1 MLQDQQDTLFIHPW
15 WTKCNSLHGSKL
27 PWKEETYNSLHYS
40 NNSNTNSLNTNER
53 RDIFCYF
60 PGLRVHSFPKGIIS
74 FKSGCV
80 RIEIYSYC
88 KILGFSLSV
97 SAYKYLY
104 RVDYSVGLQPRMQW
118 NCINFCKETNNG
130 PGKRHV
136 FLFC

>member
-1 MLQDQQDTLFIHPW
+1 MLQDQQDTLFIYPW

-53 RDIFCYF
+53 RDILCYF

-80 RIEIYSYC
+80 WIEIYGYR
-88 KILGFSLSV
+88 KILDFSFSI

-104 RVDYSVGLQPRMQW
+104 RGIRVGLQLRMQW
-118 NCINFCKETNNG
+118 DCINFCKETNNG
-130 PGKRHV
+130 P
-136 FLFC
+136 